1 MVDDGSEDNTG
12 IVIRENYHSVRY
24 LRKCHCGVSAAR
36 NSGIHVSPGEWITFL
51 DSDDVWL
58 PTKLEAQFQALASNP
73 DYRVIHTDE
82 IWIRNGRQLNPK
94 KKHRKH
100 GGKIF
105 LNCLALCCI
114 SPSSVLIHRSVF
126 TKVGGFDEDLPV
138 CEDYE
143 LWLRICARYPVLF
156 VDQPLIVKYGGHAGQ
171 LSCTH
176 WGMDRFR
183 IQALEKIIGGGS
195 LSSGDRAAAI
205 ATLLKK
211 IEIYLNGARKR
222 NRAAEVKRYEAL
234 SARYQHEAQWQV
246 GKESRP

>member
-1 MVDDGSEDNTG
+1 MFGISVVIPTYNRSRLVQRALGSVLCQTRLPKEVIVVDDGSEDKTG
-12 IVIRENYHSVRY
+12 IVIRENYPSVRY

-36 NSGIHVSPGEWITFL
+36 NAGIHVSTGEWITFL

-73 DYRVIHTDE
+73 HYRVIHTDE

-126 TKVGGFDEDLPV
+126 TQVGGFDKDLPV
-138 CEDYE
+138 C
-143 LWLRICARYPVLF
+143 
-156 VDQPLIVKYGGHAGQ
+156 
-171 LSCTH
+171 
-176 WGMDRFR
+176 
-183 IQALEKIIGGGS
+183 
-195 LSSGDRAAAI
+195 
-205 ATLLKK
+205 
-211 IEIYLNGARKR
+211 
-222 NRAAEVKRYEAL
+222 
-234 SARYQHEAQWQV
+234 
-246 GKESRP
+246 